1 MLSKDVLKEIEEVVG
16 PEDLLEEPEDRACY
30 SYDANISGE
39 VPSVVVFPENAEEVS
54 RILRLANEYLFP
66 VFPRGAGTGMTGG
79 AVPTTEGV
87 VLVMTRMQKIKEISL
102 EDSVAIVE
110 PGVINYKLQ
119 KEVERHGL
127 FFPPDPASYMY
138 STIGGNVAECAGG
151 PRAVKYG
158 VMRDYVLG
166 LEVVLPTGEIIR
178 TGGRTMKGVVGYD
191 LTRLFVGS
199 EGTLGVITEIILK
212 LLPLPEARET
222 LLALFGSMEEAA
234 RAVSEIFSSGVLP
247 SVLEFMDEPSL
258 RCAESFLGARLPDA
272 KALLLVEVDGLR
284 GSLGGAI
291 EKVKRACLSSGAK
304 EVRRAAK
311 EEEVEDIWRVRRCL
325 SQAAY
330 ALGPVKVNEDVT
342 VPRSKIPNLVA
353 GVHALAKRF
362 HLPVLCFGHAG
373 DGNIHVNF
381 MIERSEEMRRRVEK
395 AVEELFSLT
404 LTLGGTLSGEHG
416 VGIGKLPFV
425 KMELSP
431 EVLGAMKRIKEA
443 LDPKG
448 ILNPGKLFPF

>member
-1 MLSKDVLKEIEEVVG
+1 MLSRDVVKEIERVVG
-16 PEDLLEEPEDRACY
+16 PEDLLEESEDRACY
-30 SYDANISGE
+30 SYDANTSGE
-39 VPSVVVFPENAEEVS
+39 APSVVAFPESAEEVS
-54 RILRLANEYLFP
+54 RILRLANEHLFP

-79 AVPTTEGV
+79 AVPTAEGV
-87 VLVMTRMQKIKEISL
+87 VLVMTRMQRIKEISP

-110 PGVINYKLQ
+110 PGVINYELQ
-119 KEVERHGL
+119 REVERRGL

-199 EGTLGVITEIILK
+199 EGTLGVITEITLK

-234 RAVSEIFSSGVLP
+234 GAVAEIFSSGVLP

-258 RCAESFLGARLPDA
+258 RCAESFLGAQLPEA
-272 KALLLVEVDGLR
+272 KALLLVEVDGLKE
-284 GSLGGAI
+284 SLGGAM
-291 EKVKRACLSSGAK
+291 ERVRRACLSSGAK
-304 EVRRAAK
+304 EVRRATR

-342 VPRSKIPNLVA
+342 VPRSKIPPLVA
-353 GVHALAKRF
+353 GVHALARKFR
-362 HLPVLCFGHAG
+362 LPVLCFGHAG

-381 MIERSEEMRRRVEK
+381 MIERSEEMRKKIER

-404 LTLGGTLSGEHG
+404 LSLGGTLSGEHG
-416 VGIGKLPFV
+416 VGIAKLPFV
-425 KMELSP
+425 KMELGP
-431 EVLGAMKRIKEA
+431 KALEAMKRIKEA
-443 LDPKG
+443 LDPNG
-448 ILNPGKLFPF
+448 ILNPGKVFLF